1 MLAIL
6 VLVIGYLLGSLQFG
20 ILLSRALGFGDPRKG
35 GSGNTGATNVAR
47 NFGMKMG
54 LLVLLG
60 DMLKGILAVL
70 IAYFF
75 GMSELVAAFAGL
87 AAVVGHMHPVYFG
100 FKGGKGV
107 ATALGVIIVLSFPAA
122 IIAVVV
128 MIVVVVLSKYV
139 SLGSMIAAVVATI
152 YMGVNHSGHY
162 MIAVI
167 IMTIL
172 IIWRHAPNI
181 KRLIRGTESKFRFK
195 SKK

>member
-1 MLAIL
+1 MVA
-6 VLVIGYLLGSLQFG
+6 YL
-20 ILLSRALGFGDPRKG
+20 
-35 GSGNTGATNVAR
+35 
-47 NFGMKMG
+47 
-54 LLVLLG
+54 
-60 DMLKGILAVL
+60 
-70 IAYFF
+70 F

-87 AAVVGHMHPVYFG
+87 AAVVGHMYPVYFG

-152 YMGVNHSGHY
+152 YMGITHSGHY
-162 MIAVI
+162 MVAVI

-181 KRLIRGTESKFRFK
+181 KRLIRGTENKFRFK